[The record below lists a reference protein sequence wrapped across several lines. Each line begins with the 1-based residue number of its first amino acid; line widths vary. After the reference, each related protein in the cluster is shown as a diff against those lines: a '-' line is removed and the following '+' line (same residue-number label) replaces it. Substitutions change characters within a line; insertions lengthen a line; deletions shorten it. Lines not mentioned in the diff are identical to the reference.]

1 MTAGKNESNR
11 DVSTIF
17 VSYRHD
23 DNEHLRGAIIQ
34 LAKAIQEEYYYI
46 SGQSIGLFLD
56 RDNIRWGDDL
66 DGAIGMGKSLVEL
79 NPNTRE
85 YEKLTRDIT
94 IQLYKVIIFHRQQKI
109 NTDTDSVRVSESEV
123 TEAKSDLEHVDDFQ
137 KHLRYLREL
146 DSQLALNLMG
156 HKDALDNFLHSKNY
170 VPSNDKSGLLMSIG
184 LKDVT
189 PNFKDLASELF
200 LKRMGLVKSCGEE
213 LQSLVHVVPLVLRST
228 VQNKLELCQLFIVY
242 VQGLVSNIKKSISND
257 KLSSIDY
264 YRGPGPDF
272 VWVEYLIEASHFY
285 MNEKLSSYLEILSR
299 HVDVWKEYRVF
310 EDS

>member
-1 MTAGKNESNR
+1 MTAGKKESNR

-66 DGAIGMGKSLVEL
+66 DGAIGRGLSSTDFLLAMITPRYFGSEYCLKELNHFAELSKRDNSPHILSLVVESLDKHDKSAPGCDILEKYKYVELPKSLVEL

-109 NTDTDSVRVSESEV
+109 NTDTDSVQVSESEV
-123 TEAKSDLEHVDDFQ
+123 TEAKSDFEHIDDFQ
-137 KHLRYLREL
+137 NHLLYLREL
-146 DSQLALNLMG
+146 DSKLALNLMG
-156 HKDALDNFLHSKNY
+156 HKDALDNFYAVKNY
-170 VPSNDKSGLLMSIG
+170 VPSNDKPGLLMSIG
-184 LKDVT
+184 LKDVA

-213 LQSLVHVVPLVLRST
+213 L
-228 VQNKLELCQLFIVY
+228 
-242 VQGLVSNIKKSISND
+242 
-257 KLSSIDY
+257 
-264 YRGPGPDF
+264 
-272 VWVEYLIEASHFY
+272 
-285 MNEKLSSYLEILSR
+285 
-299 HVDVWKEYRVF
+299 
-310 EDS
+310 